1 MSLTIHPRWS
11 PKLQYY
17 GFRRHKKQLGASSCA
32 EVEPLR
38 ELAPSSVSEPYIV
51 SSPLTHHTNMCVLS
65 DSYLMLSH
73 SYYMQTKF

>member
-51 SSPLTHHTNMCVLS
+51 IGESVTTHTPHEHVCTV
-65 DSYLMLSH
+65 
-73 SYYMQTKF
+73 